1 VLLPS
6 SARARWFASA
16 LAAVALEACGASA
29 FIPEDGASPDV
40 DPAAQTDG
48 GARVDGGGADSARVA
63 PALDCAPEGR
73 GELQVRLQ
81 VAPNAVA
88 GDLWVAALC
97 GKTLTAG
104 PSDERP
110 LRVIRVP
117 RGSSTVTLSGLG
129 DGYFRVLAS
138 LPGSP
143 AGLSGVVA
151 IQRGASA
158 ATFVSVGA
166 GAQSMLTVEAPAMPV
181 ADAGAVLPPPL
192 RDAGVSQDATVARPQ
207 PTTEYDIA
215 GAAGLSLGRVGLRFN
230 VREPGWVD
238 ASFDLA
244 NTCSN
249 ALCPTLRVTAIELRI
264 EQNGLPR
271 ALVSLPLGATSR
283 GATVGARESFA
294 TESRIVPLFA
304 LDPTARMTL
313 TVYGGIE

>member
-1 VLLPS
+1 LV
-6 SARARWFASA
+6 
-16 LAAVALEACGASA
+16 
-29 FIPEDGASPDV
+29 PEDGAAPDV
-40 DPAAQTDG
+40 DPAWTQDS
-48 GARVDGGGADSARVA
+48 GARVNDGAADGARVA

-97 GKTLTAG
+97 GKTLSAG

-181 ADAGAVLPPPL
+181 ADAGAVLPPL
-192 RDAGVSQDATVARPQ
+192 RDAGAGGDATVARPQ

-230 VREPGWVD
+230 LREPGWVD

-244 NTCSN
+244 NTCST

-283 GATVGARESFA
+283 GATVGGRESFA